1 MLNAV
6 ELFKAGQYKEARTLI
21 CSQARPEEYD
31 DVYKFLYRNLQLWGE
46 TEEKQ
51 EMAIVK
57 IRDGCKSVS
66 QLTEINLSATPP
78 N

>member
-6 ELFKAGQYKEARTLI
+6 ELSQAGQYKEARTLI
-21 CSQARPEEYD
+21 CSPQGLEEYD

-57 IRDGCKSVS
+57 IRDGSSKRGFQWC
-66 QLTEINLSATPP
+66 
-78 N
+78 